1 MCGCV
6 TCRLHIHPLRTLLR
20 YTPGFIERTKNT
32 RSLRFRYRTLHK
44 RRIEGKEMRSITRQK
59 SVPASRRF
67 LMPVLE
73 TCGASYTVRAPNL
86 LFDPAAMAGE
96 SLRWA
101 VMAK

>member
-1 MCGCV
+1 
-6 TCRLHIHPLRTLLR
+6 
-20 YTPGFIERTKNT
+20 
-32 RSLRFRYRTLHK
+32 
-44 RRIEGKEMRSITRQK
+44 
-59 SVPASRRF
+59 
-67 LMPVLE
+67 MPVLE